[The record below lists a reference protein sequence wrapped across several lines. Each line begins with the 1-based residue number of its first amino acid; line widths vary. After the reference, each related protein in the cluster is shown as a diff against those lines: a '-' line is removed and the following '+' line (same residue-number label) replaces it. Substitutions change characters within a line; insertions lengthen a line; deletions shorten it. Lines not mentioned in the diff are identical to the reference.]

1 MANLAASLGARFG
14 ATRALPALSSQ
25 RLERAIERAN
35 RVVLLLFDGLG
46 QAQIERLLP
55 NSSLARSR
63 AATLE
68 SIFPSS
74 TAPAVASLA
83 TGLSPGQHAVT
94 GWHLWWPDEQALV
107 RPLPLDYRGREGVI
121 DPHHL
126 FGWRPLSVSLSQSMA
141 VFQPS
146 NIANSVFSRYAFD
159 RASRTAYSSLVQLR
173 ASIRNAI
180 HAAPDTYR
188 YVYAYLPHFDSAAH
202 EFGCE
207 SDEAARIAQGLN
219 DFFERVASDLE
230 HDDVLVLATADHG
243 FIDVAPSS
251 LLRLEDYPEIAT
263 HLEHPLS
270 GEPRV
275 TFCHVKPGREAEFAV
290 AVRQALGHAFE
301 CVESTSLLDA
311 GWFGSPLDSNP
322 RLRSRIGSFTL
333 IARQDFCITQT
344 LNGEKPAQFK
354 GMHGGIHEDERLV
367 SVAARYRGRALALA
381 DQDDAATNPVRE
393 H

>member
-25 RLERAIERAN
+25 RLEHAIERAN

-121 DPHHL
+121 DPHRL
-126 FGWRPLSVSLSQSMA
+126 FGWRPLSATLAQSMI
-141 VFQPS
+141 VFQPN
-146 NIANSVFSRYAFD
+146 NIANSVFSKYAFD
-159 RASRTAYSSLVQLR
+159 RATRTAYSSLVQLR
-173 ASIRNAI
+173 ASIRKAI
-180 HAAPDTYR
+180 HAVPATHR
-188 YVYAYLPHFDSAAH
+188 FVYAYLPHFDSAAH

-207 SDEAARIAQGLN
+207 SAEAARIAQGLN
-219 DFFERVASDLE
+219 DFFEHVASDLE
-230 HDDVLVLATADHG
+230 HDDVLVLAAADHG
-243 FIDVAPSS
+243 FIDVAPRS
-251 LLRLEDYPEIAT
+251 LLRLEDYPEVAA

-275 TFCHVKPGREAEFAV
+275 AFCHVKPGHEAEFAE
-290 AVRQALGHAFE
+290 AVRRTLGHAFE
-301 CVESTSLLDA
+301 CVESTGLIDA
-311 GWFGSPLDSNP
+311 GWFGSPADSDP
-322 RLRSRIGSFTL
+322 RLAGRIGTFTL
-333 IARQDFCITQT
+333 IAREDFCITQT
-344 LNGEKPAQFK
+344 LEGEKPAQFK
-354 GMHGGIHEDERLV
+354 GMHGGIHRDERLI
-367 SVAARYRGRALALA
+367 SVAALYRGRALA
-381 DQDDAATNPVRE
+381 DQGDAASSFSKE